1 MLDFFRHGKDMDW
14 FIRFTLG
21 LKARPE
27 DVKALREVLPELR
40 NSDLQFERRR
50 YFWIFDADFHTF
62 HTNEELLEALRQ
74 WALEVESP
82 DDHWPQDHRNCPSNN
97 CPLRHNQARKAI
109 DGEPFIA
116 QFMVAAGGPDAK
128 PPKQSFFDLVRRTH
142 PQSDPP
148 REVILTDP
156 YIYSDVSEDGKE
168 GGFSNLVAYLETLG
182 LSSDDLFTLRMTPS
196 PKRGTITAKKNL
208 HRHLKT
214 KFKNIQFKDYS
225 PQLKFHDRFYVVR
238 HRSGV
243 IKGVFGPSINGLT
256 SDAIVL
262 MGDIDDL
269 QPLKKLESWFG

>member
-1 MLDFFRHGKDMDW
+1 MDW
-14 FIRFTLG
+14 FIRFSLG

-27 DVKALREVLPELR
+27 DAKSLWEALPELR
-40 NSDLQFERRR
+40 NRDLRFERRP
-50 YFWIFDADFHTF
+50 YFWIFAPDF

-74 WALEVESP
+74 WASEVIP
-82 DDHWPQDHRNCPSNN
+82 TDDHGLQDHRNCPSNN
-97 CPLRHNQARKAI
+97 CPLRNNEAREANN
-109 DGEPFIA
+109 DEPFIA
-116 QFMVAAGGPDAK
+116 RLMVAAGGPGAK
-128 PPKQSFFDLVRRTH
+128 PPKQIFFDLIRRTH
-142 PQSDPP
+142 SQSDLP

-168 GGFSNLVAYLETLG
+168 GGFSNLVEYLEMLG
-182 LSSDDLFTLRMTPS
+182 LSSDDSFTLRMTPS

-208 HRHLKT
+208 HRQLKI
-214 KFKNIQFKDYS
+214 KFAGIQFKDYS

-238 HRSGV
+238 HRSGA

-262 MGDIDDL
+262 MGDIDEL

>member
-1 MLDFFRHGKDMDW
+1 MDW
-14 FIRFTLG
+14 LIRFTLG

-27 DVKALREVLPELR
+27 DAKALWEALPELR
-40 NSDLQFERRR
+40 NRDLRYERRR
-50 YFWIFDADFHTF
+50 YFWIFDPDF
-62 HTNEELLEALRQ
+62 HTNEELIEALRQ
-74 WALEVESP
+74 WASEVESP

-97 CPLRHNQARKAI
+97 CPLRNNQSKEAD

-116 QFMVAAGGPDAK
+116 RFMVAAGGPDAK
-128 PPKQSFFDLVRRTH
+128 PPRQSFFDLVRCTH
-142 PQSDPP
+142 PQNDPP

-168 GGFSNLVAYLETLG
+168 GGFINLVEYLETLG

-196 PKRGTITAKKNL
+196 PKRGTVTAKKNL

-214 KFKNIQFKDYS
+214 KFKKIQFKDYS
-225 PQLKFHDRFYVVR
+225 PHLKFHDRFYVVR
-238 HRSGV
+238 HRSGA

-262 MGDIDDL
+262 MGDIDEL
-269 QPLKKLESWFG
+269 QPLKKLEIWFG